1 MVFPDYIP
9 SVSPRSRVTMCVPQV
24 KGNNG
29 QPRAVGNQMYAEV
42 KQKYGPDVEVVYEEF
57 KVRPGVCTI

>member
-1 MVFPDYIP
+1 
-9 SVSPRSRVTMCVPQV
+9 MCPQVKGNNVCPQV